1 MEDFNSDSEIPTES
15 VPMSSKTKTHKSK
28 KKDLFFVTSDDSGDD
43 GEDED
48 EGSENSRLQGDD
60 AEDSDEEEELERGKH
75 AFRSTFMGSLSEKD
89 WRKSTKERNHGNMKG
104 PTAPG
109 SSSNFQKSR
118 KSRDFPKK
126 LPKQSKQFK
135 SKDVQSGSKK
145 DTEEK
150 LHPSWIASKKRKE
163 QAQIQIFQGKKIKFD
178 D

>member
-1 MEDFNSDSEIPTES
+1 M
-15 VPMSSKTKTHKSK
+15 
-28 KKDLFFVTSDDSGDD
+28 FFVTSDDSGDE

-118 KSRDFPKK
+118 KGRDFPKK